1 MKSFVQFV
9 DNAYALYLATGN
21 DAPLARAASLA
32 STGYARPNPGRDYL
46 YLRVSQKE
54 PFDILYFTPALTVI
68 ANANDRSTS
77 VAPELLYT
85 GINDVELRLRAF
97 FLNGG
102 AGTEFGERQI
112 SKRIEFQARLYF

>member
-1 MKSFVQFV
+1 M
-9 DNAYALYLATGN
+9 
-21 DAPLARAASLA
+21 
-32 STGYARPNPGRDYL
+32 
-46 YLRVSQKE
+46 
-54 PFDILYFTPALTVI
+54 I
-68 ANANDRSTS
+68 ANANDRSSS

-85 GINDVELRLRAF
+85 GFDNVELRLRAF